1 MQVCLQF
8 YFRLVY
14 DQQLNLF
21 QLSTEKYN
29 ISILFP
35 ALFPLIH
42 LSTDAGVIKEKK
54 ANSRKMTR
62 SVEVRKLMMVM
73 VVKVTMSRWA
83 ATRSW
88 G

>member
-1 MQVCLQF
+1 M
-8 YFRLVY
+8 
-14 DQQLNLF
+14 
-21 QLSTEKYN
+21 
-29 ISILFP
+29 
-35 ALFPLIH
+35 FPLIH

-62 SVEVRKLMMVM
+62 SVEVRRLMMLVT
-73 VVKVTMSRWA
+73 VVTVTMSRWA

>member
-1 MQVCLQF
+1 M
-8 YFRLVY
+8 
-14 DQQLNLF
+14 
-21 QLSTEKYN
+21 
-29 ISILFP
+29 
-35 ALFPLIH
+35 FPLIH

-62 SVEVRKLMMVM
+62 SVEVRRLMTVMVMMVT
-73 VVKVTMSRWA
+73 VTMSRWA

>member
-1 MQVCLQF
+1 M
-8 YFRLVY
+8 
-14 DQQLNLF
+14 
-21 QLSTEKYN
+21 
-29 ISILFP
+29 
-35 ALFPLIH
+35 FPLIH

-62 SVEVRKLMMVM
+62 SVEVRKLMMVVM
-73 VVKVTMSRWA
+73 VVTVVTVTMSRLA

>member
-1 MQVCLQF
+1 M
-8 YFRLVY
+8 
-14 DQQLNLF
+14 
-21 QLSTEKYN
+21 
-29 ISILFP
+29 
-35 ALFPLIH
+35 FPLIH

-62 SVEVRKLMMVM
+62 SVEVRRLMLVM
-73 VVKVTMSRWA
+73 VVTVTMSRWA

>member
-1 MQVCLQF
+1 M
-8 YFRLVY
+8 
-14 DQQLNLF
+14 
-21 QLSTEKYN
+21 
-29 ISILFP
+29 
-35 ALFPLIH
+35 FPLIH

-62 SVEVRKLMMVM
+62 SVEVRRLMLLVM
-73 VVKVTMSRWA
+73 VVTVTMSRWA